1 MKLSDIKLPS
11 NKKFG
16 LFFSLIFLL
25 LSIYFFFVNL
35 YYFYSFSILL
45 VFTFII
51 SLIKPKLLKPFNY
64 IWMFIGYSIGRI
76 VNPIVMGMIFFLI
89 FTPISLISKI
99 FNRDEL
105 NLKIK
110 KNTMWKKRGTKFIDP
125 KNFYE
130 QF

>member
-99 FNRDEL
+99 QLIKIFKLL
-105 NLKIK
+105 NFCLHS
-110 KNTMWKKRGTKFIDP
+110 FL
-125 KNFYE
+125 NFRFSVIFFRY
-130 QF
+130 